1 MTGSSMSGDGSLTL
15 ADLQPSPGVQLPS
28 PFIGEGDEMNK
39 AEIRERLYAQLTSSA
54 ELWFN
59 DHNMPAEGFLIGEKS
74 AKYILEL
81 MDSKE
86 AFA

>member
-1 MTGSSMSGDGSLTL
+1 MD
-15 ADLQPSPGVQLPS
+15 
-28 PFIGEGDEMNK
+28 K
-39 AEIRERLYAQLTSSA
+39 AEIRERLYAKLTSSP
-54 ELWFN
+54 ELWFSETN
-59 DHNMPAEGFLIGEKS
+59 VPAEGFLIGEKS

>member
-1 MTGSSMSGDGSLTL
+1 MHP
-15 ADLQPSPGVQLPS
+15 QPSPGVELPS
-28 PFIGEGDEMNK
+28 PFIGEGEKMDK
-39 AEIRERLYAQLTSSA
+39 AEIRERLYAKLTSSP
-54 ELWFN
+54 ELWFSETN
-59 DHNMPAEGFLIGEKS
+59 VPAEGFLIGEKS